1 MLKQKPVPQLDSSS
15 DEYEEDNAEETMDV
29 NQDSGIERE
38 DSSSDD
44 DSGEDEEDVQVLP
57 VNKKVS
63 TKLLNNL
70 EAQKEIVKHLRSKV
84 VHSKPRRDTLKTVI
98 SKTNTK

>member
-1 MLKQKPVPQLDSSS
+1 MLKQKPVLQLDSSS
-15 DEYEEDNAEETMDV
+15 DEYEEDDAEETMDV

-44 DSGEDEEDVQVLP
+44 DSDEDEEDVKVLP
-57 VNKKVS
+57 VSKKVS

-70 EAQKEIVKHLRSKV
+70 EAQKEIIKHLRSKAV
-84 VHSKPRRDTLKTVI
+84 PSKPRPDTLKTVI
-98 SKTNTK
+98 SKANKK